1 MATLQEQ
8 MEQEFLEL
16 QQGGNGNTD
25 TVKKPVPT
33 QSVTQ
38 TEPKPSDTSLQEQME
53 KEFKELDTTTIA
65 TESLVEKQ
73 NNVVV
78 SEEPLNVA
86 PEDNPIYADY
96 YEKRMRPPPDTYN
109 GVEVKAY
116 EKSVEEQTEENF
128 SRTKTTLE
136 DLDERKTQI
145 KTDIEELGI
154 IDQILKDKKLPV
166 DFMGRSQEELSKLR
180 ADEFLQYVDQKN
192 AIEFEAERRYYN
204 EYIGPDLSKELKDS
218 PILQDYLNLTGFKGY
233 NVLMGLANGVQLTA
247 DAYTDT
253 VQEALEVAERKGIGF
268 ETVKT
273 VLSFGGRFDVG
284 DTPEKMAENIADKT
298 GGALEFSETLPFV
311 GGIIKGTNKFNK
323 IVKESIKYDKQLQT
337 ARRNNYGGA
346 LLATQQAREEARI
359 ESRKIA
365 KQNSD
370 IKDKLI
376 IEHEINTG
384 ARDKDGKIIDA
395 DKIISVENKDGTLT
409 VDYELAR
416 KASEKTRRELFD
428 IQVDDD
434 GNQVVVADQMS
445 KLIGSQEGLL
455 SPVLNPDQLDS
466 LVAVVATFKKKYPN
480 HKAFK
485 DKNKGVIESLL
496 DITLDKELV
505 ADEELLTTLSKYGLA
520 FEQFI
525 SATIGSFSDAGKV
538 LNIASQIKRTR
549 SIGEIDDVAQKK
561 LIEAQNKISQAGTR
575 LENVRRGAMVSQI
588 ATAMRNFESAAIR
601 MPMES
606 LGNMVDMVMH
616 EFGKPIKGGVIDGEG
631 GFVGGTKAL
640 FNKDNWKNSFAS
652 HKYIFSRPDVAKG
665 YSDLILNRPEFQ
677 AQASRMFDNLNE
689 IRISTG
695 RGEGGLSDKLLNPL
709 EDTVELMNFANRW
722 QEHLVRRGAFFGE
735 LGRLT
740 KKEYNIDLIDA
751 LQEGK
756 LPDLLNDASTV
767 RPDGARSFVALV
779 NDSIESSLSVTY
791 AKQPDNALFKDIT
804 NIMTGRKIFGIPLT
818 TVVEFP
824 RFMFNSME
832 IMAQYGAG
840 GAIPLT
846 KKMMDI
852 VNPTGSKLTKLTP
865 KDRQAIQR
873 NIVGLAAIGAA
884 YQYRTS
890 ENAPEDYKKFGAGE
904 NSVDTSPI
912 FPMRQFLYIG
922 EALKHINDGTFSSIF
937 WNPKDFAETFVGT
950 TFRTGTGNIIIE
962 EISQIA
968 DGMDISAGKKA
979 TEATA
984 KALSNYFNSYL
995 TGFGQVIDLQRSL
1008 GARDNTYKQDIKPAP
1023 KDAIETAQREIEKT
1037 YNNRFRDMDEERQ
1050 MEDKSVVFEEDVER
1064 PDPTWKITL
1073 GINLRPKDSDT
1084 GEYFIRHGVP
1094 KWKVGSNSDIDAVAA
1109 FENEKL
1115 KDFVP
1120 ILHDAML
1127 KIEEDFAKKYDNFSD
1142 VRKEKTTKEAYL
1154 KTMMKPLLATKLSQ
1168 FKSFLKESGSKG
1180 MSDKYSRSLS
1190 EFNRISKDYRR
1201 IAMVDFIDRNDGDEP
1216 DLTDPNVLNK
1226 LTATAKKY
1234 QSIYRKK
1241 NTGLMSR

>member
-8 MEQEFLEL
+8 M
-16 QQGGNGNTD
+16 QQQLDNFIEGSGDIIGS
-25 TVKKPVPT
+25 KKPDPT
-33 QSVTQ
+33 PIVKSNQS
-38 TEPKPSDTSLQEQME
+38 KPSVSLQESMQ
-53 KEFKELDTTTIA
+53 KQIDELDTADAA
-65 TESLVEKQ
+65 TETFVEKQ
-73 NNVVV
+73 NNIVV
-78 SEEPLNVA
+78 SEEQMIQQAKDLQVP
-86 PEDNPIYADY
+86 YGGDY
-96 YEKRMRPPPDTYN
+96 DDEIKTI
-109 GVEVKAY
+109 
-116 EKSVEEQTEENF
+116 EEQVEENF
-128 SRTKTTLE
+128 SRTKKAYEGSGT
-136 DLDERKTQI
+136 
-145 KTDIEELGI
+145 ELFSDQDV
-154 IDQILKDKKLPV
+154 IDAGYHTEVLKDRGLPEDYFDQPLRHPRQQFARSAIIKPARKKFFENEIKPQL
-166 DFMGRSQEELSKLR
+166 EE
-180 ADEFLQYVDQKN
+180 
-192 AIEFEAERRYYN
+192 
-204 EYIGPDLSKELKDS
+204 GLKDS
-218 PILQDYLNLTGFKGY
+218 PKLKQFIDFTGETGLRT
-233 NVLMGLANGVQLTA
+233 LMALGSGVELTA
-247 DAYTDT
+247 AVYTDLI
-253 VQEALEVAERKGIGF
+253 QEALEFAKDKGLGYEAVRSAVSVGGYYAKADNPQELAEEMADMTGSLMEF
-268 ETVKT
+268 AET
-273 VLSFGGRFDVG
+273 
-284 DTPEKMAENIADKT
+284 I
-298 GGALEFSETLPFV
+298 PFV
-311 GGIIKGTNKFNK
+311 GGIIQAPNKFNRIAK
-323 IVKESIKYDKQLQT
+323 QAIKSDKQLQI
-337 ARRNNYGGA
+337 ARRNNVGGA
-346 LLATQQAREEARI
+346 SLATQQAREEARI
-359 ESRKIA
+359 EARKIA

-376 IEHEINTG
+376 IGHEINTG

-416 KASEKTRRELFD
+416 KASEKTRRDLFD

-434 GNQVVVADQMS
+434 GNKVVVADQMS
-445 KLIGSQEGLL
+445 KLVGSQEGLL
-455 SPVLNPDQLDS
+455 SPVLDPDKLDS

-505 ADEELLTTLSKYGLA
+505 ADEELLTTLSKYGLS
-520 FEQFI
+520 FEEYI
-525 SATIGSFSDAGKV
+525 SSTIGSFSDAGKL

-616 EFGKPIKGGVIDGEG
+616 EFGKPIKGGLLNGEG

-640 FNKDNWKNSFAS
+640 FSKDNWKNSFAS

-791 AKQPDNALFKDIT
+791 AKQPDNALFRDIT
-804 NIMTGRKIFGIPLT
+804 NIMTGRRIFGIPLT

-922 EALKHINDGTFSSIF
+922 EALKHMNDGTFSSVF

-1050 MEDKSVVFEEDVER
+1050 MEDKSVVFEEDAER

-1142 VRKEKTTKEAYL
+1142 ARKEKTTKEAYL

-1234 QSIYRKK
+1234 QSIYQKK
-1241 NTGLMSR
+1241 STGLMSR

>member
-8 MEQEFLEL
+8 MQQELDSFLE
-16 QQGGNGNTD
+16 GNEDNL
-25 TVKKPVPT
+25 VSKKPEPVPVVKDT
-33 QSVTQ
+33 Q
-38 TEPKPSDTSLQEQME
+38 PKPSGSLQESMQ
-53 KEFKELDTTTIA
+53 KQLDELDTADAA
-65 TESLVEKQ
+65 TETLVEKQ
-73 NNVVV
+73 NNITE

-86 PEDNPIYADY
+86 PEDNPIYAEY
-96 YEKRMRPPPDTYN
+96 YAKRMRPPPDTYN

-116 EKSVEEQTEENF
+116 KKSVEEQTEENF
-128 SRTKTTLE
+128 SRTKKSIAEIKKDNE
-136 DLDERKTQI
+136 DMEAYLKEQ
-145 KTDIEELGI
+145 GI
-154 IDQILKDKKLPV
+154 T
-166 DFMGRSQEELSKLR
+166 SQEFFEQEIKPKLS
-180 ADEFLQYVDQKN
+180 
-192 AIEFEAERRYYN
+192 EA
-204 EYIGPDLSKELKDS
+204 LKEN
-218 PILQDYLNLTGFKGY
+218 PVLNKFIDLTGEKGY
-233 NVLMGLANGVQLTA
+233 NALNMLANGIELTA
-247 DAYTDT
+247 SAYTDL
-253 VQEALEVAERKGIGF
+253 VQEGLEVAQDTGIGF
-268 ETVKT
+268 ETAKSI
-273 VLSFGGRFDVG
+273 LSFGGRFDVG
-284 DTPEKMAENIADKT
+284 DTPQEIAEEIADNT
-298 GGALEFSETLPFV
+298 GVLLEFTETLPFT
-311 GGIIKGTNKFNK
+311 GGVIQPANKFNRLAK
-323 IVKESIKYDKQLQT
+323 QRIKYDKQLQA

-346 LLATQQAREEARI
+346 MLATQQALEDARI
-359 ESRKIA
+359 EARKIA
-365 KQNSD
+365 KQNAD
-370 IKDKLI
+370 IKDNLI
-376 IEHEINTG
+376 KEYEINTG
-384 ARDKDGKIIDA
+384 ARDKDGKIIDQ
-395 DKIISVENKDGTLT
+395 DKIISIENDDGTLN
-409 VDYELAR
+409 VDYDLAR
-416 KASEKTRRELFD
+416 KASEKTRRDLFD
-428 IQVDDD
+428 IQVDDE

-445 KLIGSQEGLL
+445 KLVGSQEGLL
-455 SPVLNPDQLDS
+455 SPVLNPDKLDG

-505 ADEELLTTLSKYGLA
+505 GDEELLTTLNKYGLS
-520 FEQFI
+520 FEEYI
-525 SATIGSFSDAGKV
+525 SSTIGSFSDAGKL
-538 LNIASQIKRTR
+538 LNIASQIKRNR
-549 SIGEIDDVAQKK
+549 PVGEIDDIAQKK

-588 ATAMRNFESAAIR
+588 ATAMRNLESAAIR
-601 MPMES
+601 IPMES

-616 EFGKPIKGGVIDGEG
+616 EFGKPIKGGVLDGEG
-631 GFVGGTKAL
+631 GFVGATKAL
-640 FNKDNWKNSFAS
+640 FDKDNWKNSFAA
-652 HKYIFSRPDVAKG
+652 HKYVFSRPDVAKG
-665 YSDLILNRPEFQ
+665 YSDLLLNRPEFE

-689 IRISTG
+689 IRIATG

-722 QEHLVRRGAFFGE
+722 QEHLVRRGVFFSE
-735 LGRLT
+735 LQRLA

-751 LQEGK
+751 LQDGK
-756 LPDLLNDASTV
+756 LPDLLNDSSTV

-779 NDSIESSLSVTY
+779 NDSIEQSLAVTY
-791 AKQPDNALFKDIT
+791 AKQPDNKLFRDIT
-804 NIMTGRKIFGIPLT
+804 NIMTSRKVFGVPLT

-852 VNPTGSKLTKLTP
+852 VNPTGSKITKMTP
-865 KDRQAIQR
+865 KDRQALQR

-890 ENAPEDYKKFGAGE
+890 ENAPEDYKLFGVGE
-904 NSVDTSPI
+904 KAVNTSPI

-922 EALKHINDGTFSSIF
+922 EALKHINEGTFDSVF
-937 WNPKDFAETFVGT
+937 WNPKDFAETFAGT

-968 DGMDISAGKKA
+968 DGMDISGGKKA
-979 TEATA
+979 AELTA
-984 KALSNYFNSYL
+984 KAVSNYFNSFL

-1008 GARDNTYKQDIKPAP
+1008 GVRDNTYKQNIKPAP
-1023 KDAIETAQREIEKT
+1023 KDAIEAAQLEVEKA

-1064 PDPTWKITL
+1064 PDPTWKITT
-1073 GINLRPKDSDT
+1073 GINLRPRDSDT

-1094 KWKVGSNSDIDAVAA
+1094 KWRVGSNSDIDAVQD

-1115 KDFVP
+1115 EDFVP

-1142 VRKEKTTKEAYL
+1142 VKKEKVSKEAYL
-1154 KTMMKPLLATKLSQ
+1154 KTMMKPLLMTKLEQ
-1168 FKSFLKESGSKG
+1168 FKTFLKQSGSKG
-1180 MSDKYSRSLS
+1180 VSDAYSRSLS
-1190 EFNRISKDYRR
+1190 EFNRVSKDYRR
-1201 IAMVDFIDRNDGDEP
+1201 IALVDYIDRNDGESP
-1216 DLTDPNVLNK
+1216 DLTDPDVLNK

>member
-16 QQGGNGNTD
+16 QEDSDGNTD

-38 TEPKPSDTSLQEQME
+38 TEPKPNDTSLQEQME
-53 KEFKELDTTTIA
+53 QEFKELDTTTIA
-65 TESLVEKQ
+65 TENLVEKQ

-86 PEDNPIYADY
+86 PEDNPIYAEY
-96 YEKRMRPPPDTYN
+96 YANRMQPPPDTYK
-109 GVEVKAY
+109 GVKVKAY

-128 SRTKTTLE
+128 SRTKKAYEGSGTELFSDQDVIDAGYHTEVLKERGLPE
-136 DLDERKTQI
+136 DYFDQPLRHPRQQFARSAIIKPARKKFFENEI
-145 KTDIEELGI
+145 KP
-154 IDQILKDKKLPV
+154 QLKE
-166 DFMGRSQEELSKLR
+166 G
-180 ADEFLQYVDQKN
+180 
-192 AIEFEAERRYYN
+192 
-204 EYIGPDLSKELKDS
+204 LKDS
-218 PILQDYLNLTGFKGY
+218 PKLKEFIDFTGETGLRT
-233 NVLMGLANGVQLTA
+233 LMALGSGVELTA
-247 DAYTDT
+247 AVYTDLI
-253 VQEALEVAERKGIGF
+253 QEALEFAKDKGLGYEAVRSAVSVGGYYAKADNPQELAE
-268 ETVKT
+268 E
-273 VLSFGGRFDVG
+273 
-284 DTPEKMAENIADKT
+284 MADMT
-298 GGALEFSETLPFV
+298 GSLMEFAETLPFV
-311 GGIIKGTNKFNK
+311 GGVIQAPNKFNRLAK
-323 IVKESIKYDKQLQT
+323 QGIKYDKQLQI
-337 ARRNNYGGA
+337 ARRNNVGGA

-376 IEHEINTG
+376 IGHEINTG

-416 KASEKTRRELFD
+416 KASEKTRRDLFD

-434 GNQVVVADQMS
+434 GNKVVVADQMS
-445 KLIGSQEGLL
+445 KLVGSQEGLL
-455 SPVLNPDQLDS
+455 SPVLDPDKLDS

-505 ADEELLTTLSKYGLA
+505 ADEELLTTLSKYGLS
-520 FEQFI
+520 FEEYI
-525 SATIGSFSDAGKV
+525 SSTIGSFSDAGKL

-606 LGNMVDMVMH
+606 IGNMVDMVMH
-616 EFGKPIKGGVIDGEG
+616 EFGKPIKGGLLDGEG

-640 FNKDNWKNSFAS
+640 FSKDNWKNSFAS

-791 AKQPDNALFKDIT
+791 AKQPDNALFRDIT
-804 NIMTGRKIFGIPLT
+804 NIMTGRRIFGVPLT

-922 EALKHINDGTFSSIF
+922 EALKHMNDGTFSSVF

-1050 MEDKSVVFEEDVER
+1050 MEDKSVVFEEDAER

-1142 VRKEKTTKEAYL
+1142 TRKEKTTKEAYL

-1234 QSIYRKK
+1234 QSIYQKK
-1241 NTGLMSR
+1241 STGLMSR

>member
-1 MATLQEQ
+1 MATLEEQ
-8 MEQEFLEL
+8 MQQEFLEL
-16 QQGGNGNTD
+16 QKSDKQDNVT
-25 TVKKPVPT
+25 KKPVPT
-33 QSVTQ
+33 QNVTETK
-38 TEPKPSDTSLQEQME
+38 TEPNDTSLQDQME
-53 KEFKELDTTTIA
+53 QEFKQQDVATTA
-65 TESLVEKQ
+65 TETYVEKQ
-73 NNVVV
+73 NNIVV
-78 SEEPLNVA
+78 SEDQLREQAALGLP
-86 PEDNPIYADY
+86 YAGEYDD
-96 YEKRMRPPPDTYN
+96 EEIKTI
-109 GVEVKAY
+109 
-116 EKSVEEQTEENF
+116 EEQTEENF
-128 SRTKTTLE
+128 SRTKKSIAEIKKDNE
-136 DLDERKTQI
+136 DMEAYLKEQ
-145 KTDIEELGI
+145 GI
-154 IDQILKDKKLPV
+154 T
-166 DFMGRSQEELSKLR
+166 SQEFFEQEVKPKL
-180 ADEFLQYVDQKN
+180 A
-192 AIEFEAERRYYN
+192 EA
-204 EYIGPDLSKELKDS
+204 LKEN
-218 PILQDYLNLTGFKGY
+218 PVLNKFIDLTGEKGY
-233 NVLMGLANGVQLTA
+233 NALNMLANGIELTA
-247 DAYTDT
+247 SAYTDL
-253 VQEALEVAERKGIGF
+253 VQEGLEVAQDTGIGF
-268 ETVKT
+268 ETTKNI
-273 VLSFGGRFDVG
+273 LSFGGRFDVG
-284 DTPEKMAENIADKT
+284 DTPQEIAEEIADNT
-298 GGALEFSETLPFV
+298 GTLLEFAETLPFT
-311 GGIIKGTNKFNK
+311 GGVIQPANKFNRLAK
-323 IVKESIKYDKQLQT
+323 QGIKYDKQLQA

-346 LLATQQAREEARI
+346 MLATQQTLEDARI
-359 ESRKIA
+359 EARKIA
-365 KQNSD
+365 KQNAD
-370 IKDKLI
+370 IKDNLI
-376 IEHEINTG
+376 KEYEINTG
-384 ARDKDGKIIDA
+384 ARNKDGKIIDQ
-395 DKIISVENKDGTLT
+395 DKIISIENDDGTLT
-409 VDYELAR
+409 VDYDLAR
-416 KASEKTRRELFD
+416 KASEKTRRDLFD
-428 IQVDDD
+428 IQVDDE

-455 SPVLNPDQLDS
+455 SPVLNPDKLDG

-505 ADEELLTTLSKYGLA
+505 SDEELLTTLNKYGLS
-520 FEQFI
+520 FEEYI
-525 SATIGSFSDAGKV
+525 SSTIGSFSDAGKL

-549 SIGEIDDVAQKK
+549 PVGEIDDIAQKK

-588 ATAMRNFESAAIR
+588 ATAMRNLESAAIR
-601 MPMES
+601 IPMES

-616 EFGKPIKGGVIDGEG
+616 EFGKPIKGGVLDGEG
-631 GFVGGTKAL
+631 GFVGATKAL
-640 FNKDNWKNSFAS
+640 FDKDNWKNSFAA
-652 HKYIFSRPDVAKG
+652 HKYVFSRPDVAKG
-665 YSDLILNRPEFQ
+665 YSDLLLNRPEFE

-722 QEHLVRRGAFFGE
+722 QEHLVRRGVFFSE
-735 LGRLT
+735 LQRLA

-751 LQEGK
+751 LQDGK
-756 LPDLLNDASTV
+756 LPDLLNDSSTV

-779 NDSIESSLSVTY
+779 NDSIEQSLAVTY
-791 AKQPDNALFKDIT
+791 AKQPDNKLFRDIT
-804 NIMTGRKIFGIPLT
+804 NIMTSRKVFGVPLT

-852 VNPTGSKLTKLTP
+852 VNPTGSKITKMTP
-865 KDRQAIQR
+865 KDRQALQR

-890 ENAPEDYKKFGAGE
+890 ENAPEDYTKFGAGE
-904 NSVDTSPI
+904 NAVDTSPI

-922 EALKHINDGTFSSIF
+922 EALKHINEGTFSSVF
-937 WNPKDFAETFVGT
+937 WNPKDFAETFAGT

-968 DGMDISAGKKA
+968 DGMDISGGKKA
-979 TEATA
+979 TELTA
-984 KALSNYFNSYL
+984 KAVSNYFNSFL

-1008 GARDNTYKQDIKPAP
+1008 GVRDNTYKQNIKPAP
-1023 KDAIETAQREIEKT
+1023 KDAIEAAQLEIEKT

-1073 GINLRPKDSDT
+1073 GINLRPRDSDT

-1142 VRKEKTTKEAYL
+1142 VKKEKTSREAYL
-1154 KTMMKPLLATKLSQ
+1154 KTMMKPLLTTKLSQ

-1180 MSDKYSRSLS
+1180 MSDVYSRSLS

-1201 IAMVDFIDRNDGDEP
+1201 IAMVDFIDRNDGESP
-1216 DLTDPNVLNK
+1216 DLTDPDVLNK

>member
-1 MATLQEQ
+1 MTNLREKMEQEYRELQKSNRGETPPTKKPISQ
-8 MEQEFLEL
+8 KKVEVTNTDDSMNLREKMEQEFR
-16 QQGGNGNTD
+16 QNNNKD
-25 TVKKPVPT
+25 TA
-33 QSVTQ
+33 
-38 TEPKPSDTSLQEQME
+38 
-53 KEFKELDTTTIA
+53 TIA
-65 TESLVEKQ
+65 TETYVEKQ
-73 NNVVV
+73 NNIVV
-78 SEEPLNVA
+78 SEDQLREQAALGLP
-86 PEDNPIYADY
+86 YAGEYDD
-96 YEKRMRPPPDTYN
+96 EEIKTI
-109 GVEVKAY
+109 
-116 EKSVEEQTEENF
+116 EEQTEENF
-128 SRTKTTLE
+128 SRTKKSIAEIKKDNE
-136 DLDERKTQI
+136 DMEAYLKEQ
-145 KTDIEELGI
+145 GI
-154 IDQILKDKKLPV
+154 T
-166 DFMGRSQEELSKLR
+166 SQEFFEQEVKPKL
-180 ADEFLQYVDQKN
+180 A
-192 AIEFEAERRYYN
+192 EA
-204 EYIGPDLSKELKDS
+204 LKEN
-218 PILQDYLNLTGFKGY
+218 PVLNKFIDLTGEKGY
-233 NVLMGLANGVQLTA
+233 NALNMLANGIELTA
-247 DAYTDT
+247 SAYTDL
-253 VQEALEVAERKGIGF
+253 VQEGLEVAQDTGIGF
-268 ETVKT
+268 ETTKNI
-273 VLSFGGRFDVG
+273 LSFGGRFDVG
-284 DTPEKMAENIADKT
+284 DTPQEIAEEIADNT
-298 GGALEFSETLPFV
+298 GTLLEFAETLPFT
-311 GGIIKGTNKFNK
+311 GGVIQPANKFNRLAK
-323 IVKESIKYDKQLQT
+323 QGIKYDKQLQA

-346 LLATQQAREEARI
+346 MLATQQTLEDARI
-359 ESRKIA
+359 EARKIA
-365 KQNSD
+365 KQNAD
-370 IKDKLI
+370 IKDNLI
-376 IEHEINTG
+376 KEYEINTG
-384 ARDKDGKIIDA
+384 ARNKDGKIIDQ
-395 DKIISVENKDGTLT
+395 DKIISIENDDGTLT
-409 VDYELAR
+409 VDYDLAR
-416 KASEKTRRELFD
+416 KASEKTRRDLFD
-428 IQVDDD
+428 IQVDDE

-455 SPVLNPDQLDS
+455 SPVLNPDKLDG

-505 ADEELLTTLSKYGLA
+505 SDEELLTTLNKYGLS
-520 FEQFI
+520 FEEYI
-525 SATIGSFSDAGKV
+525 SSTIGSFSDAGKL

-549 SIGEIDDVAQKK
+549 PVGEIDDIAQKK

-588 ATAMRNFESAAIR
+588 ATAMRNLESAAIR
-601 MPMES
+601 IPMES

-616 EFGKPIKGGVIDGEG
+616 EFGKPIKGGVLDGEG
-631 GFVGGTKAL
+631 GFVGATKAL
-640 FNKDNWKNSFAS
+640 FDKDNWKNSFAA
-652 HKYIFSRPDVAKG
+652 HKYVFSRPDVAKG
-665 YSDLILNRPEFQ
+665 YSDLLLNRPEFE

-722 QEHLVRRGAFFGE
+722 QEHLVRRGVFFSE
-735 LGRLT
+735 LQRLA

-751 LQEGK
+751 LQDGK
-756 LPDLLNDASTV
+756 LPDLLNDSSTV

-779 NDSIESSLSVTY
+779 NDSIEQSLAVTY
-791 AKQPDNALFKDIT
+791 AKQPDNKLFRDIT
-804 NIMTGRKIFGIPLT
+804 NIMTSRKVFGVPLT

-852 VNPTGSKLTKLTP
+852 VNPTGSKITKMTP
-865 KDRQAIQR
+865 KDRQALQR

-890 ENAPEDYKKFGAGE
+890 ENAPEDYTKFGAGE
-904 NSVDTSPI
+904 NAVDTSPI

-922 EALKHINDGTFSSIF
+922 EALKHINEGTFSSVF
-937 WNPKDFAETFVGT
+937 WNPKDFAETFAGT

-968 DGMDISAGKKA
+968 DGMDISGGKKA
-979 TEATA
+979 TELTA
-984 KALSNYFNSYL
+984 KAVSNYFNSFL

-1008 GARDNTYKQDIKPAP
+1008 GVRDNTYKQNIKPAP
-1023 KDAIETAQREIEKT
+1023 KDAIEAAQLEIEKT

-1073 GINLRPKDSDT
+1073 GINLRPRDSDT

-1142 VRKEKTTKEAYL
+1142 VKKEKTSREAYL
-1154 KTMMKPLLATKLSQ
+1154 KTMMKPLLTTKLSQ

-1180 MSDKYSRSLS
+1180 MSDVYSRSLS

-1201 IAMVDFIDRNDGDEP
+1201 IAMVDFIDRNDGESP
-1216 DLTDPNVLNK
+1216 DLTDPDVLNK